1 MFLPRLSCCLV
12 AVLAF
17 LVPRILSAQIHA
29 LVEVSGAV
37 TGSFLIDLEY
47 AKAPTT
53 VANFVGLATGQ
64 RPWIDYATGAIRT
77 TPYYNGVRFH
87 RVISGFMSQVGSR
100 KGDGTDGPG
109 YVFKDEFDPTLRHDA
124 AYVVSMANS
133 GKHSNGSQFFITA
146 SPQAQLNDVH
156 SVFGHV
162 IAGQAIIDAI
172 NAISGTPPAT
182 ATVIE
187 SITVS
192 GPSLASLDL
201 FPPTL
206 PTVLDAGPV
215 LTKSGA
221 SYSLTYNAGTY
232 SQYTGYH
239 GSDLAAWS
247 LFTSRYSGATLPAGT
262 EDVTAIATGPRHF
275 FRMARIDYSTTAV
288 NDFLPSS
295 VAARNFSFPSGFVFP
310 VQVAIDAAGTGGTWT
325 LTGSASG
332 ALHTVTYT
340 PGPFTSQLYLRCNS
354 AAIYGFDLEFLYTLH
369 STSANGGTYAGRTNV
384 NGYTSISGIF
394 TTTP

>member
-1 MFLPRLSCCLV
+1 MLLPRLAVCV
-12 AVLAF
+12 AAF
-17 LVPRILSAQIHA
+17 LALLAPRFLSAQIHA
-29 LVEVSGAV
+29 VVEVSGAV
-37 TGSFLIDLEY
+37 TGSFTIDLEY
-47 AKAPTT
+47 ARTPAT
-53 VANFVGLATGQ
+53 VANFIGLATGQ

-146 SPQAQLNDVH
+146 SAQAQLNDVH

-162 IAGQAIIDAI
+162 IAGQSVVDAI
-172 NAISGTPPAT
+172 NGIAGTPPSPL
-182 ATVIE
+182 TVID

-201 FPPTL
+201 FPSTL
-206 PTVLDAGPV
+206 PTVLDAHPV

-221 SYSLTYNAGTY
+221 SYLLAYDAQAYTN
-232 SQYTGYH
+232 YTGYR

-247 LFTSRYSGATLPAGT
+247 LFKSRYSGATPPAGP
-262 EDVTAIATGPRHF
+262 EDVTAFASGPRHF
-275 FRMARIDYSTTAV
+275 FRMAKIDYSTTAV
-288 NDFLPSS
+288 NHLLPSS
-295 VAARNFSFPSGFVFP
+295 VAARSFSFPTGFVFP
-310 VQVAIDAAGTGGTWT
+310 VQVAINAAGTGGTWT

-332 ALHTVTYT
+332 TLHTVTYT
-340 PGPFTSQLYLRCNS
+340 PGPYTSQLYLRLNS
-354 AAIYGFDLEFLYTLH
+354 FANYGFDLEFLYTLH
-369 STSANGGTYAGRTNV
+369 STSANGGTYAARTSA
-384 NGYTSISGIF
+384 NGYSNIAGVF